1 MRCQTALA
9 EAELEYNDET
19 SPSIYVN
26 FKLNDTVENLFKGA
40 DSDNSYI
47 MIWTT
52 TPWTLPANLAIA
64 LHPEYEYAAIRYY
77 NPKTQKKEITILAD
91 KRTDVVMSTLGIKDY
106 ECLGK
111 VQGNCWKE

>member
-1 MRCQTALA
+1 MFGKLVEKGYIYRSLKPIHWCMRCQTALA

-26 FKLNDTVENLFKGA
+26 FKLNDSVEKLFKGA

-64 LHPEYEYAAIRYY
+64 LHPEYEYASHS
-77 NPKTQKKEITILAD
+77 L
-91 KRTDVVMSTLGIKDY
+91 L
-106 ECLGK
+106 
-111 VQGNCWKE
+111 